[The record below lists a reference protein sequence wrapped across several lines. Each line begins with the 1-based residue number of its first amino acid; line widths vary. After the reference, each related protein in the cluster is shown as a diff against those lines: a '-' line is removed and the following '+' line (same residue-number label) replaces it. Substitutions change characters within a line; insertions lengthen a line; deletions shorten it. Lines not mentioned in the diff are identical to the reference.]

1 MALVSAGV
9 RSAARTLVNASA
21 LTSAAARRLGYVLF
35 SSLCPFPASAVRRN
49 RQERSA
55 TEQRKH
61 TDSGWAISVLCA
73 LKLRN
78 RGKSWQLILFDGA
91 KGWFLLALGAKLDGK
106 ETYCESKDT

>member
-1 MALVSAGV
+1 VLPKRTVSISAGTA
-9 RSAARTLVNASA
+9 RSFRHPRYL
-21 LTSAAARRLGYVLF
+21 RKRH
-35 SSLCPFPASAVRRN
+35 
-49 RQERSA
+49 ERSA

-91 KGWFLLALGAKLDGK
+91 KGWYLLALGAKLDGK